1 MTLASSGDINL
12 AGASSSPQRSILAE
26 LGATAP
32 ISLIS
37 TSTRSLTG
45 ISSGP
50 ITMPTDFYGK
60 SLLSY
65 SLYLP
70 YTAVTEGSSVPVV
83 ALTNGVS
90 NGTVLYW
97 TIVNGSTT
105 NADFTIPFGSVTINS
120 GSGQIDITPVSD
132 GLTDGGE
139 TFTVQLRTGSTSGSV
154 VATSGA
160 ITINDPSSGSY
171 LYYFAYPQ
179 MPTGAN
185 YFTVLPGM
193 TSIDLVAVGGGGGG
207 GSITAAFGTSLVPG
221 AGGGAGGQVRTQT
234 GYTVTPGEILTVTVG
249 SGGGIAS
256 GGGTTS
262 IQGNAGATLIQAE
275 GGGPGGSITS
285 GGAGTVG
292 GTGGQSKTNGG
303 SIVYANATSLKPGGG
318 GSSTIGPGAPGGE
331 DIATAGGAGA
341 DGATYTLGGF
351 SWNLSGGG
359 GGGSYTSNPG
369 GPGGF
374 GGGGTGSSVTT
385 IESNAVGGVMFT
397 GGGGGGARGYVGPR
411 PEDYAGGAPGGRGA
425 LYFISSVQP
434 TAKLPAPITL
444 ESDYNNAAGLD
455 AQAFTELVFT
465 DDGRITTT
473 EGNNSYV
480 AYPNNINGSWLTS
493 SPAATSTSTAGLY
506 DIELTPSNS
515 TLVIDGVQTTIDFDG
530 SERTSWS
537 TGTDWNTR
545 LQLGNSSGIG
555 YGRYLLC
562 EVLYQGTGG
571 TAFKNA
577 TINYTATIYLHATN
591 TVVTST
597 QVTQYCQ
604 ASAGIPL

>member
-45 ISSGP
+45 IASGS

-70 YTAVTEGSSVPVV
+70 YTSVTEGNSTPVV

-154 VATSGA
+154 VATSGI
-160 ITINDPSSGSY
+160 ITINDPSAGSY
-171 LYYFAYPQ
+171 LYYFAYPELT
-179 MPTGAN
+179 TGPH

-193 TSIDLVAVGGGGGG
+193 TSIDLVMTGGGGAGGSGIYTGSGSSVAGAGGGGGG
-207 GSITAAFGTSLVPG
+207 
-221 AGGGAGGQVRTQT
+221 QVRQIT
-234 GYTVTPGEILTVTVG
+234 GYSVTPGEILTISIGAGG
-249 SGGGIAS
+249 SGLTGSAGGIS
-256 GGGTTS
+256 S
-262 IQGNAGATLIQAE
+262 IQGNSGATLYQAE
-275 GGGPGGSITS
+275 GGGYGSSTVSSGGVGGTGGNTKNNAGSIIYGGTTSNLSGS
-285 GGAGTVG
+285 GGAGTVSG
-292 GTGGQSKTNGG
+292 GTGG
-303 SIVYANATSLKPGGG
+303 
-318 GSSTIGPGAPGGE
+318 GSSQGG
-331 DIATAGGAGA
+331 AGGAG
-341 DGATYTLGGF
+341 GTFTIGPY
-351 SWNLSGGG
+351 SWNLGGG
-359 GGGSYTSNPG
+359 GGGGNYSTPTPG
-369 GPGGF
+369 GTAGF
-374 GGGGTGSSVTT
+374 GGGGTGSGSS
-385 IESNAVGGVMFT
+385 SNNPTNGDFFT
-397 GGGGGGARGYVGPR
+397 GGGGGGARGRSTGVSSNEY
-411 PEDYAGGAPGGRGA
+411 GANGARGA
-425 LYFISSVQP
+425 LYFVSTVQP
-434 TAKLPAPITL
+434 TAKLPSTISLSATDGDVL
-444 ESDYNNAAGLD
+444 GSD
-455 AQAFTELVFT
+455 AQAFTELTFEN
-465 DDGRITTT
+465 DGRMTTT
-473 EGNNSYV
+473 EGNNNDIAILQNV
-480 AYPNNINGSWLTS
+480 NGSWLTS
-493 SPAATSTSTAGLY
+493 SPAGTSTSTAGLY

-515 TLVIDGVQTTIDFDG
+515 TLVFDGVITSVSFDG
-530 SERTSWS
+530 TNRTTWS
-537 TGTDWNTR
+537 TGTNWNTR
-545 LQLGNSSGIG
+545 FHLGNSAGTG
-555 YGRYLLC
+555 YGRFLLA
-562 EVLYQGTGG
+562 EVSNYGGTGG
-571 TAFKNA
+571 TVMESV

-597 QVTQYCQ
+597 QITQYCEAQ
-604 ASAGIPL
+604 IGIPA